1 MDTQAQVWA
10 QRAHTAYQL
19 RFDSLF
25 HPGRGVV
32 VPCDASGQV
41 DLDALPERLRSAYFG
56 ARAMVGREY
65 ACPVV
70 QPVH

>member
-1 MDTQAQVWA
+1 MDTPVQVRA
-10 QRAHTAYQL
+10 QRVHTAYQL
-19 RFDSLF
+19 RFASLF

-41 DLDALPERLRSAYFG
+41 DLDVLLERLRSAYFG
-56 ARAMVGREY
+56 ARAMVDREF